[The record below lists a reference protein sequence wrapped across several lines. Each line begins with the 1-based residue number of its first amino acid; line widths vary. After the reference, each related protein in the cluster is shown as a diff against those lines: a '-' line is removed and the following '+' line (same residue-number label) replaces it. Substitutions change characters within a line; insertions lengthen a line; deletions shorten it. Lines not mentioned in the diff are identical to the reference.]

1 MDPHALPGGE
11 SERRGWEGSC
21 GCLPAGLN
29 QVALGICRDAIFGG
43 KKEQFLL
50 LRKERVEEPQMAT
63 AGWLA
68 SGDPLSPVLGLAII
82 HMAFLPLTPK
92 KNLPSVSTFVS
103 SSPALKVT
111 LVCLNLMWN
120 YSFNS
125 NILQQEQLYIPL
137 VKIKR
142 LVENHSSI
150 GSLCCTS
157 PNNQL
162 IFVGRTLHF
171 S

>member
-21 GCLPAGLN
+21 RCLPAGLN

-68 SGDPLSPVLGLAII
+68 SGGPLSLYFSTLA
-82 HMAFLPLTPK
+82 LT
-92 KNLPSVSTFVS
+92 
-103 SSPALKVT
+103 
-111 LVCLNLMWN
+111 
-120 YSFNS
+120 
-125 NILQQEQLYIPL
+125 
-137 VKIKR
+137 R
-142 LVENHSSI
+142 
-150 GSLCCTS
+150 
-157 PNNQL
+157 
-162 IFVGRTLHF
+162 
-171 S
+171 